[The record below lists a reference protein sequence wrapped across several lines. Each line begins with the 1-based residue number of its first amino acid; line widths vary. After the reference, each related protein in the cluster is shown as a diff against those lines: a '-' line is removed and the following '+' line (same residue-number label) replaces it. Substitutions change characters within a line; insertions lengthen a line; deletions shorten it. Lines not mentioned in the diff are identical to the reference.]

1 MRVSGILDRSFGMLD
16 DFFGIAQPFFCFP
29 RDLFVDAL
37 GFLRL
42 VSDQF
47 PGFLLYFAGEVFGGA
62 RDLMFVHGDFP

>member
-1 MRVSGILDRSFGMLD
+1 MRVSGILDRS
-16 DFFGIAQPFFCFP
+16 FGIAQPFFCFP

-62 RDLMFVHGDFP
+62 RDLMLVHGGFP